1 MLVRPPN
8 WHSYSAKSS
17 CLGKSSSTIGWT
29 LCHFCH
35 SASWQN
41 IPKIIKIPHFCLFFA
56 ISATWQSGRSGRNF
70 RQINTSLH
78 RHCKEGFDG
87 NAGASAMQGGCVSS
101 SIPQHTFSCTLSV
114 RKHYGE
120 RDWKRLPSSRSV
132 RN

>member
-41 IPKIIKIPHFCLFFA
+41 TPKIIKIPHFCLFFA

-78 RHCKEGFDG
+78 RHCKEGFDDNDG
-87 NAGASAMQGGCVSS
+87 PAML
-101 SIPQHTFSCTLSV
+101 FCTPGLV
-114 RKHYGE
+114 
-120 RDWKRLPSSRSV
+120 
-132 RN
+132 